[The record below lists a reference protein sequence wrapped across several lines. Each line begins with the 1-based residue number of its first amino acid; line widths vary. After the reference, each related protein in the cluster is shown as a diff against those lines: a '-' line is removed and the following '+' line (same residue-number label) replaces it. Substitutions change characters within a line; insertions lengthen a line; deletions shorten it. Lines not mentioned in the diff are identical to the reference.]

1 MEPYVGEIRLFCFNF
16 APQGWMLCDGRL
28 LKISDYSSL
37 YALIGI
43 TYGGDGQT
51 TFALP
56 NLCGRTPLSQGQG
69 TNLTNRVIGQ
79 SGGENQVGLTAS
91 QMPAHNHAL
100 TSTYAKATLKCKNSP
115 ANSRG
120 LANNSISG
128 NYIQDS
134 TLKYNTATPGIA
146 MNSASITT
154 SGNTNTAGSGLQHPN
169 MQPYMALSYCIA
181 PQGTYPGTNAK

>member
-16 APQGWMLCDGRL
+16 APQGWMLCDGKL
-28 LKISDYSSL
+28 LKISDYSTL
-37 YALIGI
+37 FALIGI

-69 TNLTNRVIGQ
+69 TNLTKRVIGQ
-79 SGGENQVGLTAS
+79 SGGANQAILATS
-91 QMPAHNHAL
+91 QIPAHNHAL
-100 TSTYAKATLKCKNSP
+100 TSTYAKATLKCKNSS

-128 NYIQDS
+128 NYTQDS
-134 TLKYNTATPGIA
+134 TLKYNTAAPDTT
-146 MNSASITT
+146 MNSANITT
-154 SGNTNTAGSGLQHPN
+154 SGNTNNTGSSLSHPN

-181 PQGTYPGTNAK
+181 AQGIYPGTKAK